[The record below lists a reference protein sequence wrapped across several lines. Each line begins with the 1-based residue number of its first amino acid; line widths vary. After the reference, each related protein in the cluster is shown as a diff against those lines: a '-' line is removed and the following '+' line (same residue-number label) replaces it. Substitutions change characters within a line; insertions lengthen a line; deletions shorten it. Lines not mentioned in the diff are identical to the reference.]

1 MDKSLAFFIGAATPT
16 NPDSKTGMST
26 QIIEGT
32 VNINYYSADDPTK
45 SVKQEQ
51 KKYSYNA
58 VISDQNPGQYDENG
72 KYIAGSGQFINYLGN
87 SQTNE
92 YEPVIVNNEQISDIA
107 LSSIIDWTTKHHKS
121 MALLPKHFAYLKNFG
136 SYPANR
142 LIVLRRFAGPA
153 PHNLF
158 KSNAKPISTLVGFYD
173 FENIPVKI
181 SFNEK
186 WKQFDSTFLEV
197 IQDIVGIK
205 FDSIPGVGDVFS
217 KVGQSPIGQDLMY
230 MIGQRLGIISGGS
243 MPYGDPNLIHDAA
256 IRDVSGEGL
265 STGLE
270 SNIDID
276 FETTFTMNEILGI
289 DAKAAMLDILANA
302 TKMGT
307 SNARFLSGNS
317 KTLANLF
324 TSLKNGD
331 VSEITDAF
339 VGAVTE
345 TVQILTEKL
354 SATLD
359 KISELSKTKEGDT
372 GSASIG
378 ASAVNIV
385 NASFDLLKEAG
396 YAIIAN
402 RFKRYKWKLIGA
414 VSAMTGSHT
423 APWHI
428 SIGNPKFPWFVCGNL
443 VAEST
448 DIIPGGELG
457 YNDMFTELTVKIKL
471 KSGRAMGGSE
481 IQQLF
486 NAGVGRIYDTPKTIQ
501 TFNVVEGTIVNVP
514 GDGRGITITPPSKN
528 DKTNSDVDPADLNP
542 LPQGTANNF
551 TTNNTPGE
559 QGETVTT

>member
-92 YEPVIVNNEQISDIA
+92 YEPVIVNNEQVSDIA

-121 MALLPKHFAYLKNFG
+121 IALLPKHFAYLKNFG

-158 KSNAKPISTLVGFYD
+158 KSQAKPISTLVGFYD

-186 WKQFDSTFLEV
+186 WKQFDGTFLEV

-217 KVGQSPIGQDLMY
+217 KVGQSPLGQDLMY

-270 SNIDID
+270 SNIEID
-276 FETTFTMNEILGI
+276 FETTFTMNEISGI

-307 SNARFLSGNS
+307 SNARFLAGNS
-317 KTLANLF
+317 KKLAGIF
-324 TSLKNGD
+324 ASLKNGD
-331 VSEITDAF
+331 
-339 VGAVTE
+339 
-345 TVQILTEKL
+345 
-354 SATLD
+354 
-359 KISELSKTKEGDT
+359 ISELIGKFTEALTEMVDSLSNKLAKTVEEAKKLTDKAKGKEAI
-372 GSASIG
+372 SAV
-378 ASAVNIV
+378 ASAT
-385 NASFDLLKEAG
+385 ADLLTDVG
-396 YAIIAN
+396 VAIIKN
-402 RFKRYKWKLIGA
+402 RFSRYKWKLIGA

-448 DIIPGGELG
+448 EIIPGGELG

-471 KSGRAMGGSE
+471 RSGRAMGGSE

-486 NAGVGRIYDTPKTIQ
+486 NAGVGRIYDTPQTIQ

-514 GDGRGITITPPSKN
+514 GDGRGITITPPSAN
-528 DKTNSDVDPADLNP
+528 DKTNSDVDPADLAKNP
-542 LPQGTANNF
+542 EGTTNNF

>member
-26 QIIEGT
+26 EVIEGT

-45 SVKQEQ
+45 SVGQET
-51 KKYSYNA
+51 KKYTFTA
-58 VISDQNPGQYDENG
+58 VQSDQNPGQY
-72 KYIAGSGQFINYLGN
+72 INYLGN

-92 YEPVIVNNEQISDIA
+92 YEPVIVNNEQVSDIA

-186 WKQFDSTFLEV
+186 WKQFDGTFLEV
-197 IQDIVGIK
+197 IQDIIGIK

-217 KVGQSPIGQDLMY
+217 KVGQSPLGQDLMY
-230 MIGQRLGIISGGS
+230 MIGQKLGIISGGS

-276 FETTFTMNEILGI
+276 FETTFTMKEILGI
-289 DAKAAMLDILANA
+289 NAKAAMLDIMANI

-307 SNARFLSGNS
+307 SNARFLAGNS
-317 KTLANLF
+317 KTLAGIFN
-324 TSLKNGD
+324 SLKNGD
-331 VSEITDAF
+331 
-339 VGAVTE
+339 
-345 TVQILTEKL
+345 
-354 SATLD
+354 
-359 KISELSKTKEGDT
+359 ISELIGKFTEALTEMVDSLSDKLAKTVEQVKKLTDKDKGNEAI
-372 GSASIG
+372 SAV
-378 ASAVNIV
+378 ASAT
-385 NASFDLLKEAG
+385 ADLLTDVG
-396 YAIIAN
+396 VAIIKN
-402 RFKRYKWKLIGA
+402 RFSRYKWKLIGA

-448 DIIPGGELG
+448 EIIPGGELG
-457 YNDMFTELTVKIKL
+457 YNDMFTEVTVKMKL
-471 KSGRAMGGSE
+471 RSGRAMGGSE

-486 NAGVGRIYDTPKTIQ
+486 NAGVGRIYDTPQKIQ
-501 TFNVVEGTIVNVP
+501 TFNVVEGTIVTVP

-559 QGETVTT
+559 QGQTVTT